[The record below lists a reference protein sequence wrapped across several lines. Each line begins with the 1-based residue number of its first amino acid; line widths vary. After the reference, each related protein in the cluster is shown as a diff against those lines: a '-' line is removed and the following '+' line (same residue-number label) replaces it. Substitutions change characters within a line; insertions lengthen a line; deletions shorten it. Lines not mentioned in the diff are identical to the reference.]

1 MPAGCKLPGIV
12 ANFAI
17 HPRTMPLDQPFDEF
31 GEPSAKQMS
40 FLDHLEELRWHL
52 VRSAI
57 AVLVVAIVLFVGKR
71 IVFDTLIF
79 GPVNPNF
86 PTYKLLCRLSQS
98 LHAGQAFCID
108 SFDFSIINIEVAGQF
123 LVHLKVSFLLGLVLV
138 FPYVFWEFWRFVRPA
153 LHEHEIRNTRGV
165 VFWSS
170 LLFITG
176 VLFGYFVLTPFSIN
190 FFGNYGVSET
200 VVNQWKLTNYVS
212 IITMIVLASGI
223 LFELPM
229 VVYIFSKLGLLTPEF
244 MRTHRKH
251 AIIVILIVA
260 ALITPADVGTQVLV
274 AVPVVFLYE
283 ISIGISRRVQKNLR
297 KSLD

>member
-1 MPAGCKLPGIV
+1 MPADCKLPGIV
-12 ANFAI
+12 ANFAN
-17 HPRTMPLDQPFDEF
+17 HLRAMPLDQPFDEF
-31 GEPSAKQMS
+31 EESSAKQMS

-57 AVLVVAIVLFVGKR
+57 AVMVVAIALFLGKR

-79 GPVNPNF
+79 GPVNPDF

-98 LHAGQAFCID
+98 LNAGQAFCID

-123 LVHLKVSFLLGLVLV
+123 LVHLKVSFLLGLVVV

-153 LHEHEIRNTRGV
+153 LHEHEIRSTRGV

-176 VLFGYFVLTPFSIN
+176 VTFGYFVLTPFSIN

-251 AIIVILIVA
+251 AFIVILIVA

-297 KSLD
+297 KTLD